1 MALSREEKTLVAEYV
16 AAGLIAREVA
26 DRLLSG
32 RVTKAEMSFFR
43 SFVRVAGGIAA
54 RGLARAPGTVA
65 TMGVGAARLAGTV
78 ALRHPLLTTVGV
90 LYVAHQNQDE
100 IRQLMQ
106 QGYEIIQQPQFSMG
120 DPGEFGQIRPGP
132 MMATI
137 PTKPIKRAVSKANMA
152 VKQGMKILKAGTK
165 AQTGS
170 KPGTL
175 AKGAFKIATK
185 AAGLANP
192 KTPSRITKAKTKV
205 NKLARRLK
213 KWW

>member
-43 SFVRVAGGIAA
+43 SFARVAGRAIGTGLARVPGTAMGIAA
-54 RGLARAPGTVA
+54 RGA
-65 TMGVGAARLAGTV
+65 GAARFI
-78 ALRHPLLTTVGV
+78 ALRHP
-90 LYVAHQNQDE
+90 YVAAGAVIAVGIHERDK
-100 IRQLMQ
+100 IADLLS
-106 QGYEIIQQPQFSMG
+106 QGYELVQTPVAVG

-137 PTKPIKRAVSKANMA
+137 PTKTIKRAVSKANMA

-192 KTPSRITKAKTKV
+192 KTKSRIGKAKTKV
-205 NKLARRLK
+205 NKLARKIR